1 MVQPGRMARR
11 HPDRTANRTTGI
23 RRPRPSAPRPSVHT
37 SQSPSWAAM
46 GVKPGQ
52 KSRPR
57 RNSPTS
63 SSEHMGR
70 RWAEPPRT
78 HCEPQM
84 RQPSARPAESHI
96 GGTQTFSPSPGYPY
110 TDSGH
115 FQPCDLWLQP
125 IEPRTRRRGHPTFAR
140 LTSAQS
146 AAEQTRPN
154 VVAFVP
160 VADRRAPPIRPDRRC
175 AHCWFTPPP
184 RTVMIVAIL
193 DDETPWCGRHLE

>member
-1 MVQPGRMARR
+1 MARR

-37 SQSPSWAAM
+37 SQSPRWAAM

-52 KSRPR
+52 KSRQR

-63 SSEHMGR
+63 SSGHMSSPLG
-70 RWAEPPRT
+70 EPPRT
-78 HCEPQM
+78 RCEPQM

-96 GGTQTFSPSPGYPY
+96 GGTQTFSSSPGYPY

-115 FQPCDLWLQP
+115 FQPCDHGLQP
-125 IEPRTRRRGHPTFAR
+125 IEPGRADAGHPTFAR

-146 AAEQTRPN
+146 VAEQTRPN

-160 VADRRAPPIRPDRRC
+160 VPDRRAPPIRPDRRC
-175 AHCWFTPPP
+175 AH
-184 RTVMIVAIL
+184 
-193 DDETPWCGRHLE
+193 

>member
-1 MVQPGRMARR
+1 MARR

-23 RRPRPSAPRPSVHT
+23 RRPRPSARRPSVHS

-52 KSRPR
+52 KSRGRVGIARGPR
-57 RNSPTS
+57 ADIC
-63 SSEHMGR
+63 GR
-70 RWAEPPRT
+70 RWGEPPRT

-115 FQPCDLWLQP
+115 FQPCDHGLQP

-146 AAEQTRPN
+146 VAEQTRPT

-175 AHCWFTPPP
+175 AH
-184 RTVMIVAIL
+184 
-193 DDETPWCGRHLE
+193 